1 MKNIVIKVEGM
12 KCNGC
17 ENRIEKSLL
26 NLEGIEKVSANYENG
41 TVMVELSEH
50 INSNM
55 IKERLEILGFSVIGE
70 EL

>member
-12 KCNGC
+12 KCSGC

-26 NLEGIEKVSANYENG
+26 NLEGIKKVSANYENG

>member
-12 KCNGC
+12 KCSGC
-17 ENRIEKSLL
+17 EN
-26 NLEGIEKVSANYENG
+26 GIEKVSANYENG